1 MPSLK
6 NTKRTRQ
13 RHRVNKKYKTLSTR
27 NISQETSRDNFYIWA
42 NYKWIKEVPKTL
54 PRELQY
60 IRPLDNFALI
70 QDDMYKNTESM
81 IHDYIKEHGGPSNLD
96 GKARQFHRMY
106 TSLLHLDKEPILCH
120 IENYCRTYD
129 NMVQKNNIWKFL
141 GYINQI
147 EMIKWS
153 SPIVWGVY
161 PDEYDSTK
169 LTPNISSPSLSLY
182 DYRFYLDDDLIKSQ
196 MRDVKLNVSTTE
208 QFSGD
213 VIKDNNGTSNSGPET
228 RTIEYIKYKQQITR
242 EFLKFIDTVFT
253 KCLGAHYEQ
262 THNIKAQDVYDIEAE
277 LMKNMNN
284 IDIRYDES
292 STNMYSTAKHPDIQ
306 PDKVKIPRKTSMYNH
321 RNKEDC
327 AKWSSTSKVDEDK
340 TIPAH
345 YSYNIRGSSRIFIDD
360 SIAHTDIDWRELA
373 QHIGYKKESTP
384 SYYIA
389 SQVGYLKTTMCTLKK
404 EWASDR
410 WKSYWFFI
418 YMRQIICFHDE
429 WREIYLNFNDTLIR
443 GRYTHFPRKFFPI
456 IGLAYTFP
464 KLMNDEFTARYKNEE
479 MISKVRE
486 IGATMVE
493 CYKKR
498 IVRNKW
504 MSTHTKEG
512 ALKKLNTIK
521 FYVGETNISAN
532 DPSNLNYDPKDAW
545 GNLMKCSIYHTQ
557 YITTHSMIDGDSK
570 KRMLHSD
577 DIDTINWS
585 KIKTNGVQS
594 YIVNAYYTANTNSIY
609 IPTAY
614 MHSLNIQ
621 FGRGYEYDLAALG
634 YTLCH
639 ELSHALHVHSR
650 IYDYKGNIKNW
661 WSPRDVA
668 TYERKIDNIRKQYE
682 ELSEKYGFV
691 IDGKLS
697 LSENLADITGLAV
710 CEDALNEFHQRINGD
725 LNLINKSSTSTAAS
739 TYTVGKV
746 NNTVP
751 AIPASSS
758 AMMTD
763 QMHRISFQHFYTYY
777 AIQNRAIANR
787 REILVQVLTNPHL
800 DLKIRTNVPL
810 IRSKIFHDVFEIRKS
825 DKMHHG
831 KYELDVVF

>member
-1 MPSLK
+1 MSSLK
-6 NTKRTRQ
+6 NTKRI
-13 RHRVNKKYKTLSTR
+13 RHRIKKKYKTLSTK
-27 NISQETSRDNFYIWA
+27 NISQQSYRDNFYIWA

-60 IRPLDNFALI
+60 IRPLDTFALI
-70 QDDMYKNTESM
+70 QDDMYKNTEDM
-81 IHDYIKEHGGPSNLD
+81 IHDYIKQHGGPSKLN

-106 TSLLHLDKEPILCH
+106 TSLVHLDKEPILCH

-129 NMVQKNNIWKFL
+129 NMVQKNHIWKFL

-153 SPIVWGVY
+153 CPIVWSVY
-161 PDEYDSTK
+161 PEVYDSSK
-169 LTPNISSPSLSLY
+169 LTPHISSPSLSLY
-182 DYRFYLDDDLIKSQ
+182 DYRFYLDDNLIKSQ
-196 MRDVKLNVSTTE
+196 MRNVKLNV
-208 QFSGD
+208 
-213 VIKDNNGTSNSGPET
+213 
-228 RTIEYIKYKQQITR
+228 
-242 EFLKFIDTVFT
+242 
-253 KCLGAHYEQ
+253 
-262 THNIKAQDVYDIEAE
+262 KARDVYDIESE
-277 LMKNMNN
+277 LMQNMNN
-284 IDIRYDES
+284 IDIRYDQNYS
-292 STNMYSTAKHPDIQ
+292 NIYSTSNHPDIQ
-306 PDKVKIPRKTSMYNH
+306 PDKVKISRKTSSYNT

-327 AKWSSTSKVDEDK
+327 AKWSSTSKIEEDK
-340 TIPAH
+340 NIPAH
-345 YSYNIRGSSRIFIDD
+345 YSYNIRGSSRIFVDD

-373 QHIGYKKESTP
+373 EHVGYNKEQIP
-384 SYYIA
+384 SYYI
-389 SQVGYLKTTMCTLKK
+389 SPQVGYLKTTMCKLKK

-429 WREIYLNFNDTLIR
+429 WREIYLDFNDTLIR
-443 GRYTHFPRKFFPI
+443 GRYTHFPRKYFPI

-464 KLMNDEFTARYKNEE
+464 QLMNNEFTARYKNEE

-504 MSTHTKEG
+504 LSPHTKEG

-532 DPSNLNYDPKDAW
+532 DPTNLDYDPKDAW
-545 GNLMKCSIYHTQ
+545 GNLMKCSIYHSQ
-557 YITTHSMIDGDSK
+557 YIARHSIIAGDSK
-570 KRMLHSD
+570 KRMLDND

-585 KIKTNGVQS
+585 KVKTNGIQS

-634 YTLCH
+634 YTIGH
-639 ELSHALHVHSR
+639 ELSHALHVNCR
-650 IYDYKGNIKNW
+650 TYDYKGNINDW
-661 WSPRDVA
+661 WSPKDVVI
-668 TYERKIDNIRKQYE
+668 YERKINNIRKQYE
-682 ELSEKYGFV
+682 ELSKKYGFV

-725 LNLINKSSTSTAAS
+725 LNLINKSSTI
-739 TYTVGKV
+739 GDNIKI
-746 NNTVP
+746 P

-763 QMHRISFQHFYTYY
+763 QMRRISFQHFYTYY

-787 REILVQVLTNPHL
+787 REMLVQVLTNPHL

-810 IRSKIFHDVFEIRKS
+810 IRSSIFHDVFEISKS

-831 KYELDVVF
+831 KYELDCVF